1 MYAIFF
7 LGIVRDQWRLA
18 VMTWP
23 VKTWYKGSRNGC
35 QALANRAGSMAESR
49 CSRNWPWEVK
59 KGGREG
65 GEDGLRG
72 KGWGKEA
79 TLKAMGETRTQPR
92 RPH

>member
-23 VKTWYKGSRNGC
+23 VGTWYKGSRNGC
-35 QALANRAGSMAESR
+35 QALANRAGSMAGSR

-65 GEDGLRG
+65 GRG
-72 KGWGKEA
+72 RWAEKKRVGQRGHPEGH
-79 TLKAMGETRTQPR
+79 GEN
-92 RPH
+92 